1 MSYLLD
7 TNIVTAFI
15 KRNFQVLTRLQA
27 AQDSSQ
33 DLFISCITYYETRRG
48 LLYTNATR
56 QTTIFELLR
65 LNADILLL
73 NDLDILEV
81 AANIHVDLKRRGK
94 TIQDADILIAAT
106 AIAHNLILVS
116 NDSDMVNV
124 QNLQLE
130 NWLAEG
136 ENPPRSPV
144 L

>member
-15 KRNFQVLTRLQA
+15 KRNAQVLTQLQA
-27 AQDSSQ
+27 AQDDSQ
-33 DLFISCITYYETRRG
+33 DVFIRCITYYETRRG

-73 NDLDILEV
+73 DDLNILEV
-81 AANIHVDLKRRGK
+81 AANIHSDFKRRGK

-106 AIAHNLILVS
+106 AIVHDLILVS
-116 NDSDMVNV
+116 NDSDMVNL

-130 NWLAEG
+130 NWLAD
-136 ENPPRSPV
+136 R
-144 L
+144 

>member
-15 KRNFQVLTRLQA
+15 KRNPQVLTRLQA
-27 AQDSSQ
+27 AQDGSQ
-33 DLFISCITYYETRRG
+33 DLFISGITYYETRRG
-48 LLYTNATR
+48 LLYTKATR
-56 QTTIFELLR
+56 QTIIFELLR
-65 LNADILLL
+65 LNTDILLL
-73 NDLDILEV
+73 DDLNILEV

-130 NWLAEG
+130 NWLAE
-136 ENPPRSPV
+136 R
-144 L
+144 

>member
-15 KRNFQVLTRLQA
+15 KRDAQVLTQLQI
-27 AQDSSQ
+27 AQDDSR
-33 DLFISCITYYETRRG
+33 DVFISCITYYETRRG
-48 LLYTNATR
+48 LLYTSATK

-73 NDLDILEV
+73 DDLNILEV
-81 AANIHVDLKRRGK
+81 AANIHSDLKRRGK

-106 AIAHNLILVS
+106 AITHDLILVS
-116 NDSDMVNV
+116 NDSDKVNV

-130 NWLAEG
+130 NWLAE
-136 ENPPRSPV
+136 R
-144 L
+144 